1 MVTVVLVTKKKLT
14 KGLFNI
20 QYCIWFLTAE
30 AEESHV
36 PDVLVLPFHFTSKV
50 YRNMTSPPQ
59 SRTIDVVN
67 LLSSFLFTFSKDLDM
82 KIANSITKL
91 FR

>member
-20 QYCIWFLTAE
+20 QYCIWLLTTE
-30 AEESHV
+30 AEKNHV
-36 PDVLVLPFHFTSKV
+36 PGVLVLPVHFTSKV
-50 YRNMTSPPQ
+50 YQNMTSPPP
-59 SRTIDVVN
+59 SGTIDVVN
-67 LLSSFLFTFSKDLDM
+67 LLSSSSFTFSEYLDM
-82 KIANSITKL
+82 EIANSIPKL